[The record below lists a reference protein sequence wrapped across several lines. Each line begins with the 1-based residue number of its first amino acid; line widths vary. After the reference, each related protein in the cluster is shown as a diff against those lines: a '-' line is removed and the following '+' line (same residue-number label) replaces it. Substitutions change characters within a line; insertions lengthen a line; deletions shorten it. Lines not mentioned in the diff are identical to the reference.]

1 LGAVLALLGAATLTH
16 TLVTAIGRRRRDLA
30 VLKTIGFVRRQVTST
45 VAWQATTMVA
55 IALLVGMPIGVA
67 LGRWAWTLLAG
78 QLGVV
83 SEPVTP
89 LPPVL
94 LVIPA
99 TLLVANLVS
108 VVPGWLAGRIPPAV
122 ALRAE

>member
-1 LGAVLALLGAATLTH
+1 
-16 TLVTAIGRRRRDLA
+16 
-30 VLKTIGFVRRQVTST
+30 
-45 VAWQATTMVA
+45 MVA

-67 LGRWAWTLLAG
+67 LGRWSWTLLAG

-94 LVIPA
+94 LVVPA
-99 TLLVANLVS
+99 TLLVANMVA
-108 VVPGWLAGRIPPAV
+108 VVPGWLAGRIRPAI